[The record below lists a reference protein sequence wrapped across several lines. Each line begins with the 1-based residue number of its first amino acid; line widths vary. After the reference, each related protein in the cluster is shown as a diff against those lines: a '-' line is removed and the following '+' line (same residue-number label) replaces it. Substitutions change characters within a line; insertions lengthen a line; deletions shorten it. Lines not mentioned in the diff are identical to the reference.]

1 VAESVTVVAQV
12 PNLAGLPYG
21 VPVTVERDRKIDR
34 LLDRTWLRT
43 ADPAPAPEPEP
54 DPEPSPFDDVPEAA
68 DDIRTWVD
76 NTPTKARVAL
86 AAEQARPES
95 RRRAGLIADLEALLL

>member
-1 VAESVTVVAQV
+1 MAEVTVVAQV

-21 VPVTVERDRKIDR
+21 VPVTVERDRRIER

-43 ADPAPAPEPEP
+43 ADPEPAP
-54 DPEPSPFDDVPEAA
+54 DPEPSPFDDVPESA

-76 NTPTKARVAL
+76 HTPAKARVAL